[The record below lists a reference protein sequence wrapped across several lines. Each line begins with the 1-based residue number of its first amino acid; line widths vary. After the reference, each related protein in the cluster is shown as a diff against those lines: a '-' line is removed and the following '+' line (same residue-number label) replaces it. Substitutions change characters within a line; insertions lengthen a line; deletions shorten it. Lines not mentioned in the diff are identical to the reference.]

1 MLAKPALRR
10 HAASSNFFFISFSL
24 EFIVYAL
31 LPSENHKMLSQL
43 KSYLFGGGDGVTSL
57 MTPPSSLPQSAD
69 ASFIINSIAG
79 RAVEEEDWVLVDTQ
93 GTFTFIRYSNQR
105 SKLILSLF
113 ADANGEMPDG
123 LELVTS
129 ADCEESWIFTQDGVK
144 GHSGKARRH
153 QRNQQ
158 PKGTKPRRWKA
169 SNSKPS
175 GRSGSLEE
183 DAESTTSSIAIVPS
197 PERQPATAP
206 TAAAAVLAAS
216 VDAQQVAAI
225 SAARSVKLFTLFNI
239 SRNLM
244 LSFLQ
249 AKVKVDK
256 NWLSR
261 KSLMRSNQT
270 AMAASAGRNQR
281 RGQLMVSRL
290 CGSNNNRK
298 SHQY

>member
-1 MLAKPALRR
+1 
-10 HAASSNFFFISFSL
+10 
-24 EFIVYAL
+24 
-31 LPSENHKMLSQL
+31 MLSQL

-93 GTFTFIRYSNQR
+93 
-105 SKLILSLF
+105 
-113 ADANGEMPDG
+113 DANGEMPDG

-225 SAARSVKLFTLFNI
+225 SAARS
-239 SRNLM
+239 
-244 LSFLQ
+244 

>member
-1 MLAKPALRR
+1 
-10 HAASSNFFFISFSL
+10 
-24 EFIVYAL
+24 
-31 LPSENHKMLSQL
+31 
-43 KSYLFGGGDGVTSL
+43 
-57 MTPPSSLPQSAD
+57 
-69 ASFIINSIAG
+69 
-79 RAVEEEDWVLVDTQ
+79 
-93 GTFTFIRYSNQR
+93 
-105 SKLILSLF
+105 
-113 ADANGEMPDG
+113 MPEG

-158 PKGTKPRRWKA
+158 PKGTKPRRWKG
-169 SNSKPS
+169 SKPS
-175 GRSGSLEE
+175 GHPVED
-183 DAESTTSSIAIVPS
+183 DAESTTSSIAMVPS
-197 PERQPATAP
+197 PERDRQPAAAP
-206 TAAAAVLAAS
+206 SAAAAVLAAS
-216 VDAQQVAAI
+216 IDAQQVAAI
-225 SAARSVKLFTLFNI
+225 SAARSVKLFTLNNI

-244 LSFLQ
+244 RVFIIHLQ